1 MKRATADVIA
11 ITPVRRRKVYQDVAE
26 ALEGLIRD
34 GKLGEGDVLPAERE
48 LMARFKVGRPAV
60 REALLALQRNGLVVL
75 SNGARARVSR
85 PTTGRILEEFSS
97 AARVMLANA
106 DGMRH
111 FQSARRLFESAIAR
125 HAARHATPDD
135 IARLREALERNE
147 AAQGNPEQ
155 FERTDVAFH
164 YEIVRIAGN
173 PLFVGLH
180 EALTSWLLEQRTVS
194 LEYRGSDRHAI
205 EFHTRVFEAIAAHDP
220 NAAEAA
226 MDAHL
231 AHVAD
236 MYWKVA
242 GRPSRKVARRA
253 ER

>member
-1 MKRATADVIA
+1 MKKPTADVIA
-11 ITPVRRRKVYQDVAE
+11 ITPVRRRKVYEDVAD
-26 ALEGLIRD
+26 ALERLIRE
-34 GKLGEGDVLPAERE
+34 GKLGEGDALPAERE
-48 LMARFKVGRPAV
+48 LMERFKVGRPAV

-85 PTTGRILEEFSS
+85 PTTGRILEEFSG
-97 AARVMLANA
+97 AARVMLADA

-125 HAARHATPDD
+125 HAARHATAAD
-135 IARLREALERNE
+135 ITRLREALERNKS
-147 AAQGNPEQ
+147 AHGDPER

-194 LEYRGSDRHAI
+194 LEHRGSDRRAI
-205 EFHTRVFEAIAAHDP
+205 DFHTRVFEAIAAHDA

-231 AHVAD
+231 AQVAET
-236 MYWKVA
+236 YWKVA
-242 GRPSRKVARRA
+242 GRQPRKVARPAGR
-253 ER
+253 